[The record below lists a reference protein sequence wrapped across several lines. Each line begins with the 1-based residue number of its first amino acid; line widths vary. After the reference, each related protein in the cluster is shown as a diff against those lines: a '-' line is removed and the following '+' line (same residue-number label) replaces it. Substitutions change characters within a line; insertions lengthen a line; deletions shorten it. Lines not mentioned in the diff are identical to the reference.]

1 MITRTA
7 SCACGQLQ
15 MACEGDPLL
24 VGQCHCKTCQRRT
37 GSAFGLGAFFA
48 PEQITVSGESAEY
61 VQVGG
66 SGKNIRQHFCQTC
79 GSTVYWFPE
88 KLPGRVAVAVG
99 AFADPDFPP
108 PDKSVFEETKHPWL
122 GCVGDN

>member
-7 SCACGQLQ
+7 SCACGQLKVV
-15 MACEGDPLL
+15 CEGDPLL
-24 VGQCHCKTCQRRT
+24 VGQCHCRSCQRRT
-37 GSAFGLGAFFA
+37 GSAFGLAAFF
-48 PEQITVSGESAEY
+48 PTEQITVSGESAEY

-108 PDKSVFEETKHPWL
+108 PDKSVFEETKHPWV
-122 GCVGDN
+122 GCSGDN